1 MIDEVDRRLIQLEM
15 EKLSLRKETRSD
27 ALKRVEQI
35 NDEMANLQ
43 DKQEALTKTWDL
55 ERGRV
60 GKVQGL
66 KEKID
71 AVKVEIEAAERAYDL
86 NKAAELTYAVM
97 PKLQKELEEEEALL
111 DTYDGDS
118 DTKDGS
124 RMLRDEVTPDDIA
137 SVVASWTGIPPGKLM
152 SSERDKLMNLE
163 NELHERVVG
172 QDEAVRVVSE
182 AIQRSRAGLNDPNK
196 PIASLIFLGPTG
208 VGKTELCKALAA
220 YMFDTEDALV

>member
-1 MIDEVDRRLIQLEM
+1 M
-15 EKLSLRKETRSD
+15 
-27 ALKRVEQI
+27 
-35 NDEMANLQ
+35 
-43 DKQEALTKTWDL
+43 
-55 ERGRV
+55 
-60 GKVQGL
+60 
-66 KEKID
+66 
-71 AVKVEIEAAERAYDL
+71 
-86 NKAAELTYAVM
+86 
-97 PKLQKELEEEEALL
+97 QKELEEEEDLL
-111 DTYDGDS
+111 DTYNS
-118 DTKDGS
+118 DTQIKDGS

-152 SSERDKLMNLE
+152 SSEREKLMNLE

-172 QDEAVRVVSE
+172 QDEAVQVVSE